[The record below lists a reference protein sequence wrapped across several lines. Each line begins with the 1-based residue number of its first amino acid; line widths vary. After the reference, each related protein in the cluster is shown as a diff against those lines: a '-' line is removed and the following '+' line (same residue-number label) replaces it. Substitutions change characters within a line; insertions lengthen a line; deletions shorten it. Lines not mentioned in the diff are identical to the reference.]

1 MNSIP
6 TEKNTTDGSNMSA
19 PNMSAPNMSAPN
31 TSAPNTSTP
40 KTNSFSFNRILLKAK
55 YSLYSALVFFLFANP
70 ETILILQR
78 FFGKFVTFITPGGAP
93 TIAGIFINTGLF
105 FFTMLSLM
113 LLPSE

>member
-6 TEKNTTDGSNMSA
+6 SKKNTTDGA
-19 PNMSAPNMSAPN
+19 PKSS
-31 TSAPNTSTP
+31 
-40 KTNSFSFNRILLKAK
+40 SFSFNRIMLKAK

-105 FFTMLSLM
+105 FLTMLSLM